1 MNAGEILL
9 GFVVPGVIAGV
20 LWLGAWLVWRLLRS
34 ERAEGGEGERTSSG
48 AAGAWMSAPAAALA
62 MTPAFVVL
70 NGYHWTFWPQNGTLR
85 VLPVLALVGVV
96 GLIESFVWKIA
107 PVRHALRAGVFA
119 GVVVI
124 TIPPLPPH
132 VVSTEQLIAL
142 AVGIGVGFAMLAHA
156 VDAAAHRVRGAGFA
170 GMMLPWALAAGP
182 ALFFSGYANGARL
195 GSALVPILIAT
206 MVVGVFF
213 YRQMRFARG
222 GVTALLG
229 VMLQYL
235 LIAQF
240 YNENTPTLP
249 LLLLALAPLG
259 AAAALLVPGK
269 SERVW
274 LRPIVGGVAVAAIAA
289 AAAYSA
295 WTLKPEE
302 PENPWAAAP
311 LYDAGPFAAQ
321 QSIDVDRS

>member
-1 MNAGEILL
+1 MNASEILL

-34 ERAEGGEGERTSSG
+34 ERAGGDAGEKTSSG
-48 AAGAWMSAPAAALA
+48 AVGAWMSAPAVALA

-70 NGYHWTFWPQNGTLR
+70 NGYHWTFWPANGTLR
-85 VLPVLALVGVV
+85 VLPVLALVGVA

-107 PVRHALRAGVFA
+107 PLRHAMRAGVFA
-119 GVVVI
+119 GVVLI
-124 TIPPLPPH
+124 TIPPLSPH
-132 VVSTEQLIAL
+132 IVSTEQLIAL
-142 AVGIGVGFAMLAHA
+142 AVGVGVGFAMLAHA
-156 VDAAAHRVRGAGFA
+156 VDAAAHKLRGAGFA
-170 GMMLPWALAAGP
+170 GMLLPWAIAAGP

-206 MVVGVFF
+206 MVVGLFF

-222 GVTALLG
+222 GVTALLA

-240 YNENTPTLP
+240 YNEDTPTLP
-249 LLLLALAPLG
+249 LLLLGIAPLG
-259 AAAALLVPGK
+259 AAAVLLVPGK
-269 SERVW
+269 QERVW
-274 LRPIVGGVAVAAIAA
+274 LRPVVGGVAVAAIAG

-295 WTLKPEE
+295 WMLKPKEAE
-302 PENPWAAAP
+302 SPWAM
-311 LYDAGPFAAQ
+311 GPAVPSALAAQ
-321 QSIDVDRS
+321 QSADADRS